1 VASDLSFVEFV
12 VDQLDEDCAGTYK
25 RMFGEF
31 GLYSD
36 GKFFGVICDNR
47 LFIKPTEG
55 GRAFIENVVEAP
67 PYPGARPSL
76 LIEDKIEDAAW
87 LSELVRITAR
97 ELPAPKPKKRKR
109 KKGG

>member
-1 VASDLSFVEFV
+1 MASDLSFVEFV